1 MRNEPLYLGGA
12 ALRKIDAKIS
22 RIASADVPVLLYGET
37 GTGKEV
43 VARLIHD
50 RSSRKSKPI
59 GFLNCAAMPSELVE
73 SELFGHARGSFTGAA
88 NSRKGLVQEHNGGTL
103 VLDELQEMSIAAQ
116 AKFLRL
122 LQSREVRRVGEDNA
136 TNVDIRFMI
145 CVNQRPEVLAAQKK
159 LRLDL
164 YYRIS
169 VVTFHLWPLRQRKDE
184 IIPLC
189 KLYLKHFCHIHG
201 RSVPEIST
209 DQERVLLNYEWPGNI
224 RQLINEM
231 HRAVLLSEANHLEFS
246 VHTDSDGPAE
256 VTESGLTL
264 LEQREKD
271 LIVEMLAHTDG
282 NKFKAAELIGIGRQ
296 TLYNKLKKYG
306 IDSIGSPGSVKPG
319 PVQPDPDIIAQ
330 LPDGEKSVDVCE
342 EPLPDPPVVDQDPE
356 DGPGSFSGI

>member
-1 MRNEPLYLGGA
+1 MVEPLYLNGA
-12 ALRKIDAKIS
+12 ALRKIDSKIS
-22 RIASADVPVLLYGET
+22 RIAGADVPVLLYGET

-43 VARLIHD
+43 VARLIHE

-88 NSRKGLVQEHNGGTL
+88 NNRKGLVQEHNGGTL

-136 TNVDIRFMI
+136 TNVDIRFI
-145 CVNQRPEVLAAQKK
+145 VCVNQRPEVLAAQKK

-169 VVTFHLWPLRQRKDE
+169 VVTFHMWPLRQRKDE

-189 KLYLKHFCHIHG
+189 KMYLKHFCHIHG
-201 RSVPEIST
+201 RVVPEISW
-209 DQERVLLNYEWPGNI
+209 DQEQALLNHEWPGNI

-231 HRAVLLSEANHLEFS
+231 QRAVLLSESNRLEFS
-246 VHTDSDGPAE
+246 IHAAAE
-256 VTESGLTL
+256 DDTNATEPGLTL

-271 LIVEMLAHTDG
+271 LILEMLAHTGG
-282 NKFKAAELIGIGRQ
+282 NKLKAADLIGIGRQ
-296 TLYNKLKKYG
+296 TLYNKLKKYE
-306 IDSIGSPGSVKPG
+306 IDSPGSGKPT
-319 PVQPDPDIIAQ
+319 PAQPDPDIIAQ
-330 LPDGEKSVDVCE
+330 LPDGEKSVDICE
-342 EPLPDPPVVDQDPE
+342 EPLPESPAGGDQPDLV